1 MAISAAGAPPVGTA
15 VGPAPL
21 IVAPGAPGVVVTAGA
36 AVGPAALIVAPAAGA
51 AVVGTGVGDGSAAGP
66 PASPPEQPA
75 AKATSMAQTASAAHQ
90 RTGGRVAATLVIRT
104 VLDIDTNGKQCT
116 SGAARRPELDATP
129 SANVLQLAD
138 YLPVG
143 GTVAPAMADVLP
155 SNGAVPVQDKRRG
168 TGNAAG

>member
-15 VGPAPL
+15 VGPAAL

-36 AVGPAALIVAPAAGA
+36 AVGPAALIVAPGAPAAGA

-90 RTGGRVAATLVIRT
+90 RTGGRVSAALVIRT
-104 VLDIDTNGKQCT
+104 VLDIDRDGKQ
-116 SGAARRPELDATP
+116 RRQGLRDVP
-129 SANVLQLAD
+129 SRRHPLSQGLAI
-138 YLPVG
+138 G
-143 GTVAPAMADVLP
+143 
-155 SNGAVPVQDKRRG
+155 
-168 TGNAAG
+168 